1 MFDTIL
7 NVSQAV
13 VTPPP
18 DHRRSTGLLPS
29 GAGERGAAAGSPAE
43 FGWRAWRDILRR
55 VWQNSSRHNVGF
67 LAAGVAFYGFLSLAP
82 FLALV
87 VMVYGSLADP
97 ATLYDRMVELIRV
110 VPAEAAMIINQQLV
124 NLIKTATETKG
135 WAIVPAA
142 LLSLYG
148 ASGAA
153 GGMISSLNV
162 IYEQEEKRN
171 ILKLT
176 FVSVALAVAAILL
189 ALLGILAASVL
200 ALVQF
205 ALSDMGS
212 AGIALVRAATWIVA
226 FALATFAVA
235 IMYRYGPCRE
245 DAKWRWLT
253 LGSAVGTALWLLGSV
268 LFGWYASVANYATTY
283 GSLGAVVALLMWIF
297 VSAYSVLLGAF
308 INAESERQTAR
319 DSTTGPERPMGNR
332 GAVVADSSS
341 AIEEDSSAKR
351 E

>member
-1 MFDTIL
+1 M
-7 NVSQAV
+7 
-13 VTPPP
+13 
-18 DHRRSTGLLPS
+18 
-29 GAGERGAAAGSPAE
+29 
-43 FGWRAWRDILRR
+43 
-55 VWQNSSRHNVGF
+55 WQNSSRHNIGF

-82 FLALV
+82 SLALV
-87 VMVYGSLADP
+87 VMVYGSMADP
-97 ATLYDRMVELIRV
+97 ATLYDQMVEFIRV

-124 NLIKTATETKG
+124 NLIKTGAETKG

-142 LLSLYG
+142 LLSVYG

-153 GGMISSLNV
+153 GGMISSLNI

-171 ILKLT
+171 VFRFTL
-176 FVSVALAVAAILL
+176 VSVALAVSAIFL

-205 ALSDMGS
+205 ALSEMGY

-226 FALATFAVA
+226 FALASFAVA

-253 LGSAVGTALWLLGSV
+253 LGSAVGTTLWLLGSV
-268 LFGWYASVANYATTY
+268 LFGWYASVANYTTTY

-319 DSTTGPERPMGNR
+319 DSTTGPERPIGQR
-332 GAVVADSSS
+332 GAVVADSS
-341 AIEEDSSAKR
+341 AAFDDAYDTDQE
-351 E
+351 